1 MRGTSGSEREV
12 WEATGAA
19 RRSKAR
25 RDAGK
30 LPAGVSQDRQAL
42 FRPFPGSPA
51 AEGTD
56 AGRGAGSGGLWKLA
70 RASCAC
76 GTVAFRVGRGGFDP
90 LGWPRL
96 SVGPA
101 FAWSGERGFEAPC
114 ECPRAHF

>member
-19 RRSKAR
+19 RRSEAR
-25 RDAGK
+25 RDAVK

-70 RASCAC
+70 PGGLRLRDGRFPRGAW
-76 GTVAFRVGRGGFDP
+76 RV
-90 LGWPRL
+90 
-96 SVGPA
+96 
-101 FAWSGERGFEAPC
+101 
-114 ECPRAHF
+114 